1 MVAFTTFTSAF
12 QSLDAAAEGGKGFG
26 EAWGGEAEKG
36 EEEEAA
42 AEAAITK
49 DLAVKWGLL
58 KDGRQSTHPHQ
69 QHQQHQR
76 NQRNQRI
83 GPMGMLGV
91 LARAAEAASVK
102 FTGSGRNDNSAV
114 GSSSS
119 GGGGGGGAGGVSSGG
134 GDRDSLGKAWLDWT
148 CASRKVFF
156 NVQGITE
163 RMAEMVG
170 NRDEEGN
177 ISTTLNALSFTP
189 RQRR

>member
-76 NQRNQRI
+76 NQRI

-119 GGGGGGGAGGVSSGG
+119 SGGGAGGVGGVSSGG

>member
-1 MVAFTTFTSAF
+1 MGESLAAVEIMVAFTTIVGRRCSAF
-12 QSLDAAAEGGKGFG
+12 SSLDAAAE
-26 EAWGGEAEKG
+26 AWGGGGVK
-36 EEEEAA
+36 EEEAE
-42 AEAAITK
+42 AEAITK
-49 DLAVKWGLL
+49 DLAVKWGIV
-58 KDGRQSTHPHQ
+58 KDGRQSTHRHQ
-69 QHQQHQR
+69 QPQR
-76 NQRNQRI
+76 LDTL
-83 GPMGMLGV
+83 GTMGMLGV

-102 FTGSGRNDNSAV
+102 FTGSGGSGRNDSSTV
-114 GSSSS
+114 GSS
-119 GGGGGGGAGGVSSGG
+119 GGGGGGG

-170 NRDEEGN
+170 NRDEEGK